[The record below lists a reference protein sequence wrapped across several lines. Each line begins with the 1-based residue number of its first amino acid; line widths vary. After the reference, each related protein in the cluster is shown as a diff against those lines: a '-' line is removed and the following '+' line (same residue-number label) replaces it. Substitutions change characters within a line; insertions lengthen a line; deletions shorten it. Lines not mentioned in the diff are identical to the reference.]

1 MFVAPVPVVLLI
13 FVFEFRKLVVF
24 AMVLFGVDTIRLI
37 FLAVP
42 GMVVVALFVVIGAG
56 GLLIL
61 MMRKWAAAFA
71 VILLIADIG
80 GRVALVL
87 TGLYPLGSFQQIFAI
102 VAGTVIAIVFGIYI
116 AANWKHFK

>member
-42 GMVVVALFVVIGAG
+42 GMVVVALFVVIGASG
-56 GLLIL
+56 I
-61 MMRKWAAAFA
+61 M
-71 VILLIADIG
+71 I
-80 GRVALVL
+80 
-87 TGLYPLGSFQQIFAI
+87 LGSQRRRDHCNWNHQGSTQESYIPET
-102 VAGTVIAIVFGIYI
+102 GHLVFH
-116 AANWKHFK
+116 NSN